1 MTNVL
6 RALAL
11 CSLVI
16 AGPALGQT
24 LLLDV
29 TTTLPLA
36 ATMDNPCTAA
46 PEAIVFAGTTNLVQ
60 RVWLLPDGR
69 LRLQVAEATA
79 MQGQQPGLLSP
90 VTYAISGTSER
101 DMDVDPVAFELL
113 SFKKVSRSAGLD
125 DNFHSVLVLAF
136 DPQRLQLQAKLEG
149 ACDTGLP

>member
-1 MTNVL
+1 MTNKV

-11 CSLVI
+11 AALLA

-24 LLLDV
+24 LLLDI

-46 PEAIVFAGTTNLVQ
+46 PEVIAFTGSTSLAQ
-60 RVWLLPDGR
+60 RVWLMPDGR
-69 LRLQVAEATA
+69 LRVQYAEATA
-79 MQGQQPGLLSP
+79 MQGQEPGSLTP
-90 VTYAISGTSER
+90 VTYAVSGTSER
-101 DMDVDPVAFELL
+101 DLEIDPVAFELL
-113 SFKKVSRSAGLD
+113 SFKKVARTAGLD

>member
-1 MTNVL
+1 MTYVL
-6 RALAL
+6 RALTLAAL
-11 CSLVI
+11 V
-16 AGPALGQT
+16 ATGPALGQT

-29 TTTLPLA
+29 SLTLPLA

-46 PEAIVFAGTTNLVQ
+46 PEAIAFTGSTHLVQ

-69 LRLQVAEATA
+69 LRLQYAEATA
-79 MQGQQPGLLSP
+79 MQGQEPASLTP
-90 VTYAISGTSER
+90 MTYAISGTSER
-101 DMDVDPVAFELL
+101 DLDVDPVAFELL
-113 SFKKVSRSAGLD
+113 SFKKVGRTAGLD